1 LQDLPALLERQ
12 PNLEVFCEG
21 VLFEDRLSPRLGL
34 PAASCSGR
42 EAYSRLMWSLRFHKT
57 LFFAATRVGA
67 ACLPACLPAGRG
79 SLLLS
84 PWLLLRCRCLLT
96 WLPLQMHV
104 PESHACMAI

>member
-1 LQDLPALLERQ
+1 MQDLPALLERQ

-57 LFFAATRVGA
+57 LFFAATRVRPGGPLPA
-67 ACLPACLPAGRG
+67 WLPACLPAGG
-79 SLLLS
+79 NHCSSL
-84 PWLLLRCRCLLT
+84 WLLAA
-96 WLPLQMHV
+96 V
-104 PESHACMAI
+104 PGAAGSGCSWKYLSCA